1 VEEKNKKDNG
11 REEFINEIKILGG
24 NAKKALEIVNN
35 YKNKESR
42 EKEKIDNARNF
53 KAIFLRSL

>member
-1 VEEKNKKDNG
+1 MEEKNKKDNG

-24 NAKKALEIVNN
+24 NAQKALEIVNN

-42 EKEKIDNARNF
+42 DEGEDR
-53 KAIFLRSL
+53 

>member
-1 VEEKNKKDNG
+1 MEEKNKKDKDKDND
-11 REEFINEIKILGG
+11 RKEFIEILGG

-42 EKEKIDNARNF
+42 DEGEDR
-53 KAIFLRSL
+53 

>member
-1 VEEKNKKDNG
+1 MEEKNKKDNG
-11 REEFINEIKILGG
+11 REECINEILGG

-42 EKEKIDNARNF
+42 DEGEDR
-53 KAIFLRSL
+53 